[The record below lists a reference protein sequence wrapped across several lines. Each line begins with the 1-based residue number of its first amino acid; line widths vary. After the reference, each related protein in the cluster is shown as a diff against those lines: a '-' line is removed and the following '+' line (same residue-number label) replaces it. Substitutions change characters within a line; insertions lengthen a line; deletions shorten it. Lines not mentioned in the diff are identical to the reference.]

1 MIYIKIHSSYNY
13 GIQIVT
19 HDQPDNIITPVIHC
33 DILHSALSPRLESDE
48 QPTMNSEASTIM
60 KPSSN
65 STVPVSTESCDS
77 PITAKSNSEIYIA
90 QKYVLFDIIEADKT
104 IVADVVTNELLIG
117 EDVITCA
124 IEKYDDGD
132 AEEKFRVEYA
142 DSSDVQSPTLSELSD
157 IEQLDE
163 ALEFDDTRKIADLFR
178 NRLVE
183 KSHAL
188 IDILP
193 ESNIDDKLF
202 KDNKSIK
209 IETYDVLLTIRTN
222 WKRT

>member
-1 MIYIKIHSSYNY
+1 MRN
-13 GIQIVT
+13 Q
-19 HDQPDNIITPVIHC
+19 
-33 DILHSALSPRLESDE
+33 
-48 QPTMNSEASTIM
+48 
-60 KPSSN
+60 
-65 STVPVSTESCDS
+65 
-77 PITAKSNSEIYIA
+77 
-90 QKYVLFDIIEADKT
+90 
-104 IVADVVTNELLIG
+104 
-117 EDVITCA
+117 
-124 IEKYDDGD
+124 KYDDGD

-142 DSSDVQSPTLSELSD
+142 ESSDVQSPTLSELSD

-163 ALEFDDTRKIADLFR
+163 ALEFEDTRKIADVFR

-209 IETYDVLLTIRTN
+209 IETYDVLLDTHKLEENVTEHELLVES
-222 WKRT
+222 TSPQ